1 MSALSFVLLLA
12 LAAVDDPTLPFRQD
26 FRNKSLPD
34 LNMKLEKPAQ
44 ASLVKAEPG
53 GLRITI
59 PADKRYADAVGM
71 TAPTPIKGDFEIT
84 AAYEIIEANR
94 PTGGGFGVG
103 IELYIKA
110 KSRSQEGL
118 GFYRL
123 TRDSGADSYSCSQM
137 STNEKGQ
144 RGPVRGSGQGDK
156 DFPAHGKFGQLRI
169 TRVGSK
175 VILSAADDLGNDF
188 QPKYEMDYV
197 PDDLVMLRIGA
208 NPGGAPNPVDLR
220 LLDLRV
226 RPVDS
231 KSAEIVN
238 VMEKMPT
245 LTSPDNAPV
254 TRRTWLWVLALLVA
268 ISLVIGGVLVLLN
281 AKRGTKK
288 TEGLAEETEPIAEEP
303 PPPIVAKCSGCGKK
317 LKARAELAGKKV
329 KCSQCGQVV
338 VLRAE
343 V

>member
-1 MSALSFVLLLA
+1 MSLMNFVLLFA
-12 LAAVDDPTLPFRQD
+12 LGAVDDSTPQFHQD

-34 LNMKLEKPAQ
+34 LNMKMEKPAH
-44 ASLVKAEPG
+44 ASLVKAEPE

-59 PADKRYADAVGM
+59 PADKRYNEAVGM
-71 TAPTPIKGDFEIT
+71 MAPTPIKGDFEIT

-110 KSRSQEGL
+110 KSPSQEGL

-123 TRDSGADSYSCSQM
+123 TRNSGYDSYSCSQM
-137 STNEKGQ
+137 SGIGNK
-144 RGPVRGSGQGDK
+144 RGPIRGGDHGDK
-156 DFPAHGKFGQLRI
+156 DFPAQGKFGQLRM

-208 NPGGAPNPVDLR
+208 HPGGAPNPVDLR

-231 KSAEIVN
+231 KSAEIAKVL
-238 VMEKMPT
+238 EKTPT
-245 LTSPDNAPV
+245 LTSPDNAPG

-281 AKRGTKK
+281 AKRGKK
-288 TEGLAEETEPIAEEP
+288 KSETSAEETESIAEIP
-303 PPPIVAKCSGCGKK
+303 LTPIVAKCSGCGKK

-329 KCSQCGQVV
+329 KCSQCGQIV